1 MNDDPP
7 PPYTAVDDTKIN
19 QLTAGQFPGP
29 GNFNLHNA
37 QQLLL
42 PGYPTVPPGYEVA
55 AYYPAAAPNSAGGA
69 SVFPQPQQQQPVTTN
84 QVRPNCPVNQV
95 VQSDTEE
102 AKGSCATDAC
112 ILCCM
117 CLCCCCPCFL
127 VSFM

>member
-19 QLTAGQFPGP
+19 QLIAGQFPGP

-37 QQLLL
+37 S
-42 PGYPTVPPGYEVA
+42 YPTVPPGYEVA
-55 AYYPAAAPNSAGGA
+55 AYYPAAAPSSAGAAA
-69 SVFPQPQQQQPVTTN
+69 SVFPQPSQQQQPVTTN
-84 QVRPNCPVNQV
+84 QVNCPVRPNQN
-95 VQSDTEE
+95 VQSDAEE
-102 AKGSCATDAC
+102 VKGTCATDAC